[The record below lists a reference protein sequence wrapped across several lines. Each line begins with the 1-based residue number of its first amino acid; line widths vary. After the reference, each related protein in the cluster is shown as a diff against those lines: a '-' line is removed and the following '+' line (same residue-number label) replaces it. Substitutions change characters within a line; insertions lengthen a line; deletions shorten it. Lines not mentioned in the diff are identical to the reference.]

1 MKIQND
7 YVTRLL
13 KAYLIILDF
22 LLQLSY
28 SSSFVLQLLVKNA
41 DVHDDGRCNK
51 LVTRTNELR
60 TFFRLIYFTHA
71 DTMAQSYVQLFLTYF
86 HVHTQVVNLYK
97 LKCG

>member
-7 YVTRLL
+7 YVTRFL

-41 DVHDDGRCNK
+41 DVHDDGRCNE

-60 TFFRLIYFTHA
+60 TFF
-71 DTMAQSYVQLFLTYF
+71 
-86 HVHTQVVNLYK
+86 
-97 LKCG
+97 G